1 MESHCLEGT
10 GNDFC
15 FLHLSDLGLS
25 GAVADDLIFCFS
37 LSFSDFLLSC
47 SRRDGNGVDSH
58 AEKEEP
64 LPKAPASNKQ
74 KGVVEEDANADA
86 EAEAQDGHDYSS
98 EDGDGYADE
107 DGDGDVDKGEE
118 DLDEGDGEA
127 YEDEE
132 NDEYVG
138 EDDEDDDDDGEDD
151 EEQPPPQK
159 RRK

>member
-1 MESHCLEGT
+1 MATEVHELANGNLNKEEHVEPLGEICEPKEDAKKLE
-10 GNDFC
+10 
-15 FLHLSDLGLS
+15 
-25 GAVADDLIFCFS
+25 AVCNAQ
-37 LSFSDFLLSC
+37 
-47 SRRDGNGVDSH
+47 DGNGVDSH